1 MSGGQNRG
9 KIKKKREQK
18 EGKGMGGKGRYRKCF
33 LALNG
38 HALQQMCLHQNEE
51 WTQNWPEKTFLSS
64 LPTKTRILFIE
75 F

>member
-51 WTQNWPEKTFLSS
+51 RVDTELAREDIFVLSPYQNQN
-64 LPTKTRILFIE
+64 FIY
-75 F
+75 